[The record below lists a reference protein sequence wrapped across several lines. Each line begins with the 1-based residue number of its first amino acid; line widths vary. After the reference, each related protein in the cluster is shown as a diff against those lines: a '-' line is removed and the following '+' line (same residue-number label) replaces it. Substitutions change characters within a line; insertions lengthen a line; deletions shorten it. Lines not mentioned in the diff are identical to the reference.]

1 MAGNQ
6 HVAGFAKV
14 HGGWT
19 GTIKTT
25 ISSTHA
31 VVTPSSLH
39 KGRESAAS
47 VMAALVKKSEDTHG
61 GTWSVDVDTA
71 GKITIRSSLS
81 FSLTATDNTATRT
94 GFGTE
99 SAALENTTGA
109 AAPNGVYPL
118 ALDFRGL
125 AQQKNTTTFAADGT
139 GAPPTVWA
147 GSQGT
152 ATILDTWA
160 NTHTFAATLFPEG
173 TLFVADIWVDG
184 YVLGRF
190 AITNV
195 TSVPAGQKPSHWRR
209 TVNIRSQE

>member
-31 VVTPSSLH
+31 VVTPSSLN

-47 VMAALVKKSEDTHG
+47 VMAALIKKSEDTHG

-71 GKITIRSSLS
+71 GKITIRSTLS

-94 GFGTE
+94 GYGTE
-99 SAALENTTGA
+99 SAAAEITTSA

-125 AQQKNTTTFAADGT
+125 SQQKDAAGFAADGT
-139 GAPPTVWA
+139 VASPTVWA
-147 GSQGT
+147 SSAGT
-152 ATILDTWA
+152 AEVFDTWA
-160 NTHTFAATLFPEG
+160 NMNAFSATLYPEG
-173 TLFVADIWVDG
+173 NFFVADIWCDG

-190 AITNV
+190 AVTNIT
-195 TSVPAGQKPSHWRR
+195 SSPAGQKPSHWRM
-209 TVNIRSQE
+209 TVNMRSQE